1 MSLLLVELICAALK
15 CILKAISMAGKLLH
29 SQWRIQLGLSI
40 RFVKPSVS
48 KWWLFPWKTI
58 NNNDLNHVAD
68 QRFSLKQWLPR
79 VFILAGL
86 EKLVQLIVTYEFPNT
101 VLKFTTMGHVAQ
113 CAMI

>member
-1 MSLLLVELICAALK
+1 
-15 CILKAISMAGKLLH
+15 MARKLLH

-68 QRFSLKQWLPR
+68 QRFSLKQWVAAGVHSCRLRRTGSAHCYLRISYYCGR
-79 VFILAGL
+79 VKVYDNG
-86 EKLVQLIVTYEFPNT
+86 TCGT
-101 VLKFTTMGHVAQ
+101 VCDDIGYK
-113 CAMI
+113 